1 MSNNP
6 FFEGYTNQLVKKLY
20 GLLCEREN
28 NGEWIKYL
36 DSITIEV
43 IGLESELDS
52 INYWQLRGKLGSLH
66 LLSYPYF
73 RKTIFECINLIKT
86 FGID

>member
-1 MSNNP
+1 MNNDE
-6 FFEGYTNQLVKKLY
+6 FFDGYTNQLVKKLY

-28 NGEWIKYL
+28 NGKWKEYL
-36 DSITIEV
+36 DSITVEI
-43 IGLESELDS
+43 IGFESELNS

-86 FGID
+86 FEIK